1 MKNTIFKKQ
10 GNDNK
15 NTHRDIK
22 MKKDK
27 NKNLINK
34 T

>member
-22 MKKDK
+22 MKKRQ
-27 NKNLINK
+27 NK
-34 T
+34 TI